1 MHEFELVVVI
11 NRKPKTFI
19 PTISPYDLRTHATN
33 GVYVVFT
40 TLGFKN
46 NLEKKEHVYNCK
58 VFGTW

>member
-11 NRKPKTFI
+11 NQKPKTSI
-19 PTISPYDLRTHATN
+19 PTISPSDLRTHATN

-40 TLGFKN
+40 PLGFKN
-46 NLEKKEHVYNCK
+46 NLAKKEHVYNCK